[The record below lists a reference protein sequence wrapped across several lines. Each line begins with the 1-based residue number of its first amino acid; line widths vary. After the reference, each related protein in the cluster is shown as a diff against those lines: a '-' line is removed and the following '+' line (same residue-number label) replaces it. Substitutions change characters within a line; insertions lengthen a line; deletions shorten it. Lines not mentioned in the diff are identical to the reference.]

1 MTGDSRWFSSLTHAI
16 GDEMITFGGNAQ
28 GRVLAKGTVRVN
40 DKFILKDVALVNK
53 LSYNLL
59 SVSQLI
65 DDNLE
70 VSFKKH
76 SCRILDSFGDQVCK
90 ITRVGRLFKG
100 DFLFSSSSDLR
111 CLVSSYSKEFFHW
124 HRRLCHIG
132 FNHLACISNLNL
144 VRGLPNLKIEN
155 SMNFVCSPCRHGK
168 MV

>member
-1 MTGDSRWFSSLTHAI
+1 MTGDSRWFSSLTHAT
-16 GDEMITFGGNAQ
+16 GDEMITFGDNAQ

-40 DKFILKDVALVNK
+40 DKFILKDVALISK

-76 SCRILDSFGDQVCK
+76 SCRILDSSGDLVCR

-100 DFLFSSSSDLR
+100 DFSFSSSSDLR
-111 CLVSSYSKEFFHW
+111 CLVSSDSKNLFH
-124 HRRLCHIG
+124 
-132 FNHLACISNLNL
+132 
-144 VRGLPNLKIEN
+144 
-155 SMNFVCSPCRHGK
+155 
-168 MV
+168 